1 MIGKV
6 SDALPSPKQLKDAIF
21 RLTVEYPRDLDMF
34 LDEPLLREHCAS
46 ALEFH
51 LVRRPLEEARLRL
64 PSGEA
69 MTSLSPLQLLDSY
82 WKSTHTEQGET
93 ETLQTLAS
101 SIIQSVEGEAEN
113 LQAGI
118 NS

>member
-6 SDALPSPKQLKDAIF
+6 PMYCPHPSRLKDAIF
-21 RLTVEYPRDLDMF
+21 RLIVEYPRDLDMF

-82 WKSTHTEQGET
+82 WKSTHTEPGET
-93 ETLQTLAS
+93 ETSTDP
-101 SIIQSVEGEAEN
+101 GEFN
-113 LQAGI
+113 HPI
-118 NS
+118 C